1 MTMLSTFTKTTT
13 SRRALAIRTL
23 PMLALALPLA
33 VLPVSAFAQTATG
46 AVFSKPDSDF
56 KGRVSPGSV
65 VVPGAEITLR
75 GSSFTPGQTVILLSG
90 STVLNPDGKPY
101 VADDKGGFEAKI
113 AIPANTTP
121 GQHPIIVN
129 VANPA
134 AAIVVP
140 LKVSPVIAISGADK
154 FNINSQQVVRGLY
167 QVAYSPKN
175 NVLFVTS
182 AVGRPPVKE
191 SKLVKLNPET
201 LAVVATADAKPVAG
215 RDDGHLHA
223 IYGVAVDDVEGNV
236 WTTTTRDN
244 AVAVFKQDDLSLVK
258 QFEADIL
265 PHGRDVVVDAE
276 AGRAYASSVGENF
289 VVVFDAKALT
299 KLQNIEIPSKRRGEK
314 FTPASLALDAKNHK
328 LYTVSLKTS
337 EAAVIDTKTNTVEK
351 TFPLPGAKSAIGVAV
366 DSANNQLY
374 VASQGSDNLLIVDIA
389 SGKVLHDVA
398 TGAGPLNVA
407 FDPVAKLAYV
417 ANRGS
422 GTVTVVN
429 PQGEI
434 VANLEGGSFP
444 NHIGIDGKGNVFV
457 INKARGEN
465 DATGD
470 RVTRVTPKS

>member
-1 MTMLSTFTKTTT
+1 MMLSTFTKISTH
-13 SRRALAIRTL
+13 RRTLAVRTL
-23 PMLALALPLA
+23 PMLALALPLVA
-33 VLPVSAFAQTATG
+33 LPVSAFAQTATA

-56 KGRVSPGSV
+56 KGRISPSGTV
-65 VVPGAEITLR
+65 FPGAEVTLR
-75 GSSFTPGQTVILLSG
+75 GSAFKPGQTIILLSG

-113 AIPANTTP
+113 AIPADTPP

-134 AAIVVP
+134 AATVVP

-154 FNINSQQVVRGLY
+154 FKANSQQVARGLY

-175 NVLFVTS
+175 NTLFVTS

-191 SKLVKLNPET
+191 SKLVKLNTDT
-201 LAVVATADAKPVAG
+201 LAVEATADAKPVAG
-215 RDDGHLHA
+215 RDDGQLHA
-223 IYGVAVDDVEGNV
+223 VYGVAVDDVEGNV
-236 WTTTTRDN
+236 WATTTRDN
-244 AVAVFKQDDLSLVK
+244 AVAVFKQSDLSLVK
-258 QFEADIL
+258 QFEADTV
-265 PHGRDVVVDAE
+265 PHGRDVIVDAE

-299 KLQNIEIPSKRRGEK
+299 KLRNIEIPSQQRGEK
-314 FTPASLALDAKNHK
+314 FTPASLALDAANHK
-328 LYTVSLKTS
+328 LYTVSLKTA
-337 EAAVIDTKTNTVEK
+337 EAAIIDTKTNTVEK
-351 TFPLPGAKSAIGVAV
+351 TFPLPGAKGTIGVAV

-407 FDPVAKLAYV
+407 FDPIAKLAYV

-429 PQGEI
+429 PQGAI
-434 VANLEGGSFP
+434 VANLEAGSFP

-457 INKARGEN
+457 VNKARGEK

-470 RVTRVTPKS
+470 RVTRLTPKS